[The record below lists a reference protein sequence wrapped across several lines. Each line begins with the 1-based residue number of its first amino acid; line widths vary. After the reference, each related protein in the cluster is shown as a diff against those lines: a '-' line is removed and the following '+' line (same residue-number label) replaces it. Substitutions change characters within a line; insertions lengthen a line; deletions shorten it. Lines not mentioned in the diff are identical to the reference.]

1 MSTQALELTFTF
13 VQAQVQM
20 RNLSGDVNGG
30 MVSVLSSAL
39 EADGDPLIRF
49 HMTQI
54 IPAFP
59 IIVYENC
66 KRGFCGGTI
75 WLGYFAPI
83 GTTIFKH
90 TLGSGRCKGASGGC
104 WCECGLLFNSCYCI
118 GLLMSFLWSLMVPW
132 NFCCS
137 AGPPSAH
144 MENSTL

>member
-20 RNLSGDVNGG
+20 RKLSGDVNGG

-39 EADGDPLIRF
+39 ETDGDPLIRF

-66 KRGFCGGTI
+66 KHGFCGG
-75 WLGYFAPI
+75 LFGLD
-83 GTTIFKH
+83 
-90 TLGSGRCKGASGGC
+90 TL
-104 WCECGLLFNSCYCI
+104 
-118 GLLMSFLWSLMVPW
+118 PQ
-132 NFCCS
+132 
-137 AGPPSAH
+137 
-144 MENSTL
+144 